1 MPEFFGRVGGT
12 AEPIPS
18 FYNQS
23 LLLDTSFRGRVIAK
37 GKLTSA
43 GFVLLKGSFVK
54 KQDTFRDNHG
64 IRTTREELV
73 ARKLLTDN
81 GQNASYFVLQNDIL
95 LASSSTAARLVHGNG
110 RDGLTTWMHNG
121 VQLRDLLRENYWAN
135 TSKIV

>member
-23 LLLDTSFRGRVIAK
+23 LLLETSFRGKVIAQ

-43 GFVLLKGSFVK
+43 GFHLMKGSLVK
-54 KQDTFRDNHG
+54 KHDTFRDNHG
-64 IRTTREELV
+64 IRKTRDELI
-73 ARKLLTDN
+73 AKQWLSNN
-81 GQNASYFVLQNDIL
+81 GQNSDYFILQNDIL

-110 RDGLTTWMHNG
+110 RDGLTTWMHNRA
-121 VQLRDLLRENYWAN
+121 QLRDLLREE
-135 TSKIV
+135 